1 MTTGSLPLS
10 VAPLIPLLAL
20 VGTALSILLAEL
32 WQAPW
37 RFSAWLAL
45 AGMAVT
51 AALFLIVVLSGQSGV
66 IQGMLA
72 IDGTAVLFTL
82 LFCAAGAVV
91 VLLELGSVRTER
103 GARYTLVLFAI
114 SGAAIVAQ
122 STHLLTL
129 ALGLTT
135 AAVASSALLG
145 SAVAWRHHVQQI
157 VSLACVL
164 FGAVLLYGAAGS
176 LRLDMLVDRLGP
188 PATEGQANPLAALG
202 LGLTLGGLSLPL
214 GILPWT
220 VWAPGPLGR
229 MNTRDGCVGSLL
241 LAQVSVAA
249 LARLAGTWSSTAGAL
264 IATLGAAS
272 VLYGYT
278 NALCRHRVHD
288 ALVGV
293 VMAQS
298 GAILLHIA
306 LVPVEGSTRL
316 FYALGN
322 AGLNLAC
329 LWAAAVNAR
338 TSGSDP
344 LQLDDL
350 AGLGRRRPWLAGAL
364 TLCLLNLASAP
375 PLSGAVS
382 RVWLL
387 RAGWAA
393 GQKWAAAMA
402 IAGSLTAWLFAGRW
416 TLTMWMSP
424 RKERAWAP
432 TTPEIVVVGVTAAA
446 GMLLAGIYA
455 GPVWR
460 WIAAV
465 IAGP

>member
-20 VGTALSILLAEL
+20 VGTALSILVAEL

-45 AGMAVT
+45 TGLAVT
-51 AALFLIVVLSGQSGV
+51 AALTLIVVLSGQSSV
-66 IQGMLA
+66 IQGVLA
-72 IDGTAVLFTL
+72 IDGTAALFTL

-103 GARYTLVLFAI
+103 GARYALVLFAI
-114 SGAAIVAQ
+114 SGATIVAQ

-129 ALGLTT
+129 ALGLTV
-135 AAVASSALLG
+135 AAVASSALIG
-145 SAVAWRHHVQQI
+145 SAAAWQHHVQQI

-176 LRLDMLVDRLGP
+176 LRLDILVDRLGP
-188 PATEGQANPLAALG
+188 PAAEGQTNPLATLG

-214 GILPWT
+214 GIVPLT
-220 VWAPGPLGR
+220 TWASGTLGR
-229 MNTRDGCVGSLL
+229 MRARDGCFVSLL
-241 LAQVSVAA
+241 LAQVAVAA
-249 LARLAGTWSSTAGAL
+249 LVHLAGTWSPAAGAL

-278 NALCRHRVHD
+278 NALRRRRVHD
-288 ALVGV
+288 ALAGIVI
-293 VMAQS
+293 AQS
-298 GAILLHIA
+298 GALLLHIA
-306 LVPVEGSTRL
+306 LTPVEGWTRL

-338 TSGSDP
+338 TSGDGP

-364 TLCLLNLASAP
+364 TLCLLNLAGVP
-375 PLSGAVS
+375 PLAGAVS
-382 RVWLL
+382 RLWLL
-387 RAGWAA
+387 RAAWAA
-393 GQKWAAAMA
+393 GQKWAAALA
-402 IAGSLTAWLFAGRW
+402 IAGSLAAWLLAGRW
-416 TLTMWMSP
+416 TLTLWMSP
-424 RKERAWAP
+424 RKERGWAP
-432 TTPEIVVVGVTAAA
+432 TTPEVIVVGVTAAV
-446 GMLLAGIYA
+446 GMLLAGVYA